1 MECHKYVHTLEF
13 IRIELT
19 FIDFLT
25 AYLGVPIFFL
35 LFFFWKIFK
44 RTKWI
49 SPADA
54 DIYTGKAALDAE
66 DAQWPELVPRNML
79 EKIWFWIA

>member
-1 MECHKYVHTLEF
+1 MRL
-13 IRIELT
+13 ILT
-19 FIDFLT
+19 FVGFLT
-25 AYLGVPIFFL
+25 AYIGIPIFFL
-35 LFFFWKIFK
+35 LYGFWKIFK

-49 SPADA
+49 PSADA

-66 DAQWPELVPRNML
+66 DGQWPDQKPRNIW

>member
-1 MECHKYVHTLEF
+1 MRL
-13 IRIELT
+13 ILT
-19 FIDFLT
+19 FLGFLT
-25 AYLGVPIFFL
+25 AYIGIPIFFL
-35 LFFFWKIFK
+35 LYGFWKIFK

-49 SPADA
+49 PSADA

-66 DAQWPELVPRNML
+66 DGQWPDLKPRNIW